1 MSMNLYL
8 LCGSAL
14 LTTVGFILFSVQ
26 VYRMIRLDAQIRGM
40 KHPELWGLS
49 AAGRG
54 GIVGL
59 YHYFVVRRQY
69 PITNMTATDSNSISR
84 HKLLATVFLALGTLG
99 AILMLVS
106 LYFFY

>member
-14 LTTVGFILFSVQ
+14 LTAVGFILFSIQ
-26 VYRMIRLDAQIRGM
+26 LYRMISLDAQIRGM
-40 KHPELWGLS
+40 EHPELWGLS

-54 GIVGL
+54 GIIGL
-59 YHYFVVRRQY
+59 YHYFVARRQY
-69 PITNMTATDSNSISR
+69 PIVNITATDSNSIR
-84 HKLLATVFLALGTLG
+84 HHKLLATIFLTLGILG

-106 LYFFY
+106 LYFL

>member
-14 LTTVGFILFSVQ
+14 LTAVGFILFSIQ
-26 VYRMIRLDAQIRGM
+26 LYRMISLDAQIRGM
-40 KHPELWGLS
+40 EHPELWGLS

-54 GIVGL
+54 GIIGL
-59 YHYFVVRRQY
+59 YHYFVARRQY
-69 PITNMTATDSNSISR
+69 PIANITATDSNSIR
-84 HKLLATVFLALGTLG
+84 HHKLLATIFLTLGILG

-106 LYFFY
+106 LYFL